1 LKKLSDVWKMNPS
14 QIQTIRQALQ
24 LNTGILAQIP
34 DDFLSLAFIRRGARL
49 DRRYAQQLQRTYGF
63 TNNESLEFF
72 GDSILHMIITEF
84 LFELKTLREGVAT
97 RLRIMLENN
106 DALRCLMV
114 ERNLCQYIRSQNAQ
128 VNPKACADALEA
140 IIGVVYVYLDVFL
153 HRPDAYAL
161 TADWFTRTFKLPDLY
176 QMVSHGERI
185 SCPMPSDTY
194 VPQTRSQRSPTRP
207 PPPPIVSQQSQQSQQ
222 STLPRRPEMDESPL
236 FEDDIPGHTQ
246 ILIPRNLP
254 ENFEPIL
261 SVPPND
267 TRIAWADYPVD

>member
-1 LKKLSDVWKMNPS
+1 MNPN

-24 LNTGILAQIP
+24 LNTGILAQIT
-34 DDFLSLAFIRRGARL
+34 DDFLSLAFLRRGARI
-49 DRRYAQQLQRTYGF
+49 DRRYAQRLQQMYGF

-72 GDSILHMIITEF
+72 GDAILHMIITEF
-84 LFELKTLREGVAT
+84 LFELKTLREGTAT

-106 DALRCLMV
+106 DALRCLMI
-114 ERNLCQYIRSQNAQ
+114 ERNLCQYIRSQNTS

-140 IIGVVYVYLDVFL
+140 IIGVVYVYLDSFL

-176 QMVSHGERI
+176 QMVSHGEKI
-185 SCPMPSDTY
+185 SCPMSTAAR

-207 PPPPIVSQQSQQSQQ
+207 SPSSIVPQQSSRA
-222 STLPRRPEMDESPL
+222 PRHEMDEPPL

-261 SVPPND
+261 PIPPND
-267 TRIAWADYPVD
+267 TRIDWADYPVD